1 VASDCFVSL
10 FWPLLIVVSVKR
22 VSGFLRELPYTIGMH
37 RILILNA
44 KGGCG
49 KTTLATNLASYYA
62 DQGHVTALL
71 DYDPQ
76 ASSMRWLSLR
86 DSERPAIHGIAAYQR
101 RRDVTRA
108 FQMRLPVEAER
119 VIMDVPAG
127 VTGLGLVE
135 YVQRVDTILL
145 PVLASPIDI
154 HAAAHFIQD
163 LLLVGK
169 IRTSGVRLAV
179 VANRVRENTLIF
191 KDLERFLSTLKLPLV
206 ATLRDSQNY
215 IRAAEQGLGIHELEA
230 SRTKSDRERWT
241 PLVEWLDEVA
251 EALPER
257 AGSTQLAGVVP
268 IASAGG

>member
-1 VASDCFVSL
+1 LADYFVISENAL
-10 FWPLLIVVSVKR
+10 FAR
-22 VSGFLRELPYTIGMH
+22 EFSGFYFRMPYKVDMQ
-37 RILILNA
+37 RILVLNA

-62 DQGHVTALL
+62 DQGRVTALL

-76 ASSMRWLSLR
+76 GSSMRWLSLR
-86 DSERPAIHGIAAYQR
+86 DAERPAIHGIAAFQR

-127 VTGLGLVE
+127 IAGLGLVE
-135 YVQRVDTILL
+135 YVQRVDIILL
-145 PVLASPIDI
+145 PVLPSPIDI

-169 IRTSGVRLAV
+169 IRTTGVRLAV
-179 VANRVRENTLIF
+179 VANRVRTNTLVF

-215 IRAAEQGLGIHELEA
+215 IRAAEQGLGIHELEK
-230 SRTKSDRERWT
+230 SRAKLDREGWAS
-241 PLVEWLDEVA
+241 LVEWLDQQAAISSEGPSSA
-251 EALPER
+251 
-257 AGSTQLAGVVP
+257 QLAGVVP
-268 IASAGG
+268 IGGNGA

>member
-1 VASDCFVSL
+1 
-10 FWPLLIVVSVKR
+10 
-22 VSGFLRELPYTIGMH
+22 MH
-37 RILILNA
+37 RILILNT

-49 KTTLATNLASYYA
+49 KTTLAINLASYYA
-62 DQGHVTALL
+62 QQGRVTALV

-76 ASSMRWLSLR
+76 GSSMRWLSLR
-86 DSERPAIHGIAAYQR
+86 DAECPAIHGIAAFQR

-169 IRTSGVRLAV
+169 IRTAGIRLAV

-191 KDLERFLSTLKLPLV
+191 RDLERFLSSLKLPLV

-215 IRAAEQGLGIHELEA
+215 IRAAEQGLGIHELDG
-230 SRTKSDRERWT
+230 SRALLDRERWE
-241 PLVEWLDEVA
+241 PLVEWLDKVA
-251 EALPER
+251 DALP
-257 AGSTQLAGVVP
+257 GQQSSNQLAGVVP
-268 IASAGG
+268 IGGVAR

>member
-1 VASDCFVSL
+1 
-10 FWPLLIVVSVKR
+10 
-22 VSGFLRELPYTIGMH
+22 MQ
-37 RILILNA
+37 RILVLNA

-62 DQGHVTALL
+62 DQGRVTALL

-76 ASSMRWLSLR
+76 GSSMRWLSLR
-86 DSERPAIHGIAAYQR
+86 DSERPAIHGIAAFQR

-119 VIMDVPAG
+119 VVMDVPAG
-127 VTGLGLVE
+127 IAGLGLVE

-145 PVLASPIDI
+145 PVLPSPIDI

-169 IRTSGVRLAV
+169 IRSSGVRLAV
-179 VANRVRENTLIF
+179 VANRVRENTLVF
-191 KDLERFLSTLKLPLV
+191 KDLERFLDTLKLPLV

-215 IRAAEQGLGIHELEA
+215 IRAAEQGLGIHELEKG
-230 SRTKSDRERWT
+230 RTLPDRERWT
-241 PLVEWLDEVA
+241 SLVDWLDQFDAASEKQSSA
-251 EALPER
+251 
-257 AGSTQLAGVVP
+257 QLAGVVP
-268 IASAGG
+268 IGAGGSFR

>member
-1 VASDCFVSL
+1 
-10 FWPLLIVVSVKR
+10 
-22 VSGFLRELPYTIGMH
+22 MH
-37 RILILNA
+37 RILVLNA

-49 KTTLATNLASYYA
+49 KTTLAINLASYYA
-62 DQGHVTALL
+62 QQGRVTALL

-76 ASSMRWLSLR
+76 GSSMRWLSLR
-86 DSERPAIHGIAAYQR
+86 DTERPAIHGIAAFQR

-119 VIMDVPAG
+119 MIIDVPAG
-127 VTGLGLVE
+127 VTGLALVE

-169 IRTSGVRLAV
+169 IRSTGTRLAV

-191 KDLERFLSTLKLPLV
+191 KDLERFLSSLKLPLV

-215 IRAAEQGLGIHELEA
+215 IRAAEQGLGIHELEG
-230 SRTKSDRERWT
+230 SRTAPDRVRWE

-251 EALPER
+251 DALPDR
-257 AGSTQLAGVVP
+257 QFSNQLAGIVP
-268 IASAGG
+268 IGGVGR

>member
-1 VASDCFVSL
+1 
-10 FWPLLIVVSVKR
+10 
-22 VSGFLRELPYTIGMH
+22 MH
-37 RILILNA
+37 RILVLNA

-49 KTTLATNLASYYA
+49 KTTLATNLSSYYA
-62 DQGHVTALL
+62 DQGRVTALL

-76 ASSMRWLSLR
+76 GSSMRWLSLR
-86 DSERPAIHGIAAYQR
+86 DAERPAIHGIAAFQR

-145 PVLASPIDI
+145 PVLPSPIDI

-179 VANRVRENTLIF
+179 VANRVRENTLVF
-191 KDLERFLSTLKLPLV
+191 RDLERFLSTLKLPLV

-215 IRAAEQGLGIHELEA
+215 IRAAEQGLGIHELEKGKTA
-230 SRTKSDRERWT
+230 PDRKRWA
-241 PLVEWLDEVA
+241 PLVEWLELFDDSIS
-251 EALPER
+251 ER
-257 AGSTQLAGVVP
+257 RSSAQLGGVVP
-268 IASAGG
+268 IASAKG

>member
-1 VASDCFVSL
+1 
-10 FWPLLIVVSVKR
+10 
-22 VSGFLRELPYTIGMH
+22 MQ
-37 RILILNA
+37 RILVLNA

-62 DQGHVTALL
+62 DQGRITALL

-76 ASSMRWLSLR
+76 GSSMRWLSLR
-86 DSERPAIHGIAAYQR
+86 DAERPAIHGIAAFQR

-127 VTGLGLVE
+127 IAGLGLVE

-145 PVLASPIDI
+145 PVLPSPIDI

-169 IRTSGVRLAV
+169 IRTSGIRLAV
-179 VANRVRENTLIF
+179 VANRVRENTLVF
-191 KDLERFLSTLKLPLV
+191 KDLERFLDTLKLPLV

-215 IRAAEQGLGIHELEA
+215 IRGAEKGLGIFELEK
-230 SRTKSDRERWT
+230 SRTGPDRERWAS
-241 PLVEWLDEVA
+241 LVDWLNLFDDGAA
-251 EALPER
+251 ERQPSA
-257 AGSTQLAGVVP
+257 QLAGVVP
-268 IASAGG
+268 IGAGGG

>member
-1 VASDCFVSL
+1 MPIFAKVF
-10 FWPLLIVVSVKR
+10 
-22 VSGFLRELPYTIGMH
+22 SGFGLELPYKQDMH

-49 KTTLATNLASYYA
+49 KTTLATNLAAYYA
-62 DQGHVTALL
+62 DQGRITALL

-76 ASSMRWLSLR
+76 GSSMRWLSLR
-86 DSERPAIHGIAAYQR
+86 DAERPAIHGIAAFQR

-127 VTGLGLVE
+127 VAGLGLVE

-169 IRTSGVRLAV
+169 IRTTGVRLAV

-215 IRAAEQGLGIHELEA
+215 IRAAEQGLGIHELEG
-230 SRTKSDRERWT
+230 SRTAPDRERWS
-241 PLVEWLDEVA
+241 PLVAWLDELA
-251 EALPER
+251 ADLPDR
-257 AGSTQLAGVVP
+257 SGSNQLAGVVP
-268 IASAGG
+268 IGATGR

>member
-1 VASDCFVSL
+1 
-10 FWPLLIVVSVKR
+10 
-22 VSGFLRELPYTIGMH
+22 MH

-49 KTTLATNLASYYA
+49 KTTLAINLASYYA
-62 DQGHVTALL
+62 QQGRVTALL

-76 ASSMRWLSLR
+76 GSSMRWLSLR
-86 DSERPAIHGIAAYQR
+86 DAEHPAIHGIAAFQR

-127 VTGLGLVE
+127 VTGLGLME

-169 IRTSGVRLAV
+169 IRTAGTRLAV

-191 KDLERFLSTLKLPLV
+191 RDLERFLSSLKLPLV

-215 IRAAEQGLGIHELEA
+215 IRAAEQGVGIHELEG
-230 SRTKSDRERWT
+230 SRAAPDRERWE
-241 PLVEWLDEVA
+241 PLVEWLDKVA
-251 EALPER
+251 DALP
-257 AGSTQLAGVVP
+257 GQQFSNQLAGVVP
-268 IASAGG
+268 IGGVAR

>member
-1 VASDCFVSL
+1 
-10 FWPLLIVVSVKR
+10 
-22 VSGFLRELPYTIGMH
+22 MH

-62 DQGHVTALL
+62 GQGRVTALL

-76 ASSMRWLSLR
+76 GSSMRWLSLR
-86 DSERPAIHGIAAYQR
+86 DAERPAIHGIAAFQR

-169 IRTSGVRLAV
+169 IRTTGTRLAV

-191 KDLERFLSTLKLPLV
+191 RDLERFLATLKLPLI

-215 IRAAEQGLGIHELEA
+215 IRAAEQGLGIHELEGRRA
-230 SRTKSDRERWT
+230 VPDHERWA
-241 PLVEWLDEVA
+241 PLVEWLDQVA
-251 EALPER
+251 EALPDR
-257 AGSTQLAGVVP
+257 ADTNQLAGVVP
-268 IASAGG
+268 IGASGR

>member
-1 VASDCFVSL
+1 
-10 FWPLLIVVSVKR
+10 
-22 VSGFLRELPYTIGMH
+22 MH
-37 RILILNA
+37 RILVLNA

-49 KTTLATNLASYYA
+49 KSTLATNLASYFA
-62 DQGHVTALL
+62 DQGRITALL

-76 ASSMRWLSLR
+76 GSSMRWLSLR
-86 DSERPAIHGIAAYQR
+86 DVERPAIHGIAAFQR

-145 PVLASPIDI
+145 PVLPSPIDI

-179 VANRVRENTLIF
+179 VANRVRENTLVF
-191 KDLERFLSTLKLPLV
+191 KDLERFLATLKLPLV

-215 IRAAEQGLGIHELEA
+215 IRAAEQGLGIHELEKGKT
-230 SRTKSDRERWT
+230 SPDRQRWA
-241 PLVEWLDEVA
+241 PLVEWLDLFDDSASEGR
-251 EALPER
+251 P
-257 AGSTQLAGVVP
+257 STRLAGVVP
-268 IASAGG
+268 IGAGGA